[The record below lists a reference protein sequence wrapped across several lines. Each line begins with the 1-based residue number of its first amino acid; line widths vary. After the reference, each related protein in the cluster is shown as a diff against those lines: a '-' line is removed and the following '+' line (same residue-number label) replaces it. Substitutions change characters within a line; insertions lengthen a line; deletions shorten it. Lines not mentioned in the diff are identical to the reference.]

1 MLNHDTFTRIV
12 DKINDQYGTEHYLPA
27 EYIWQDYVHHVK
39 AFGKI
44 VWDSDS
50 CDATSESTI
59 YYLCDRYIQKYI
71 LVNIWKQQVECM
83 KDEIIW
89 KLNDEG
95 LDKELVSKFE
105 VYFENELAMLEE
117 K

>member
-1 MLNHDTFTRIV
+1 MLNYDIFTRIV

-27 EYIWQDYVHHVK
+27 EYIWQDHVHHVK

-59 YYLCDRYIQKYI
+59 EHLVYREINKYV
-71 LVNIWKQQVECM
+71 LVNVWKEQVKCM
-83 KDEIIW
+83 KDDILGILE
-89 KLNDEG
+89 DEVVAAG
-95 LDKELVSKFE
+95 HIKSVED
-105 VYFENELAMLEE
+105 YFENELAMLEE

>member
-1 MLNHDTFTRIV
+1 MLSHDIFTSIV
-12 DKINDQYGTEHYLPA
+12 DKINDQYGTEHYVPA
-27 EYIWQDYVHHVK
+27 EYVWQDHVHCVK

-59 YYLCDRYIQKYI
+59 EHLVYREINKYV
-71 LVNIWKQQVECM
+71 LVNVWKEQVRCM

-105 VYFENELAMLEE
+105 VYFENELSMLEE